1 MSADP
6 KSTYKFGD
14 SPITA
19 ERLQLLAVAFEPSS
33 RAFLAGL
40 QPRQPQ
46 TIADL
51 GCGPG
56 YTTRM
61 LAELF
66 PSARVRGID
75 SSGSFIALAECTPAA
90 SSSFEVADVTQPLP
104 GGPYDLIYARYLLTH
119 VTDFRQ
125 AIGCWSTR
133 LTHGGAIAIEENQ
146 WIETQQPA
154 FGEYLTIVSAMLA
167 EDGQRLFVGA
177 ELDALDNWGSLR
189 KSKSELTSVVLSQR
203 VAAGLFLPNLQ
214 TWRSRPFIRRNY
226 DGTTIERLEVD
237 LQSLVHDAVD
247 SPAIT
252 FGLRHIVLRLDHRL

>member
-6 KSTYKFGD
+6 KSSYKFGD
-14 SPITA
+14 SAIAA

-66 PSARVRGID
+66 PSASVRGID
-75 SSGSFIALAECTPAA
+75 SSERFIALAECKAA
-90 SSSFEVADVTQPLP
+90 KSTVFEVADVTQPLP
-104 GGPYDLIYARYLLTH
+104 GAPYDLIYARYLLTH
-119 VTDFRQ
+119 VPDFQR
-125 AIGCWSTR
+125 AMSYWSTR
-133 LTHGGAIAIEENQ
+133 LTHDGAIAIEENQ

-154 FGEYLTIVSAMLA
+154 FGEYLAIVSAMLA

-177 ELDALDNWGSLR
+177 ELDALDNYGSLR
-189 KSKSELTSVVLSQR
+189 KTTSALTLVSLSRR

-214 TWRSRPFIRRNY
+214 TWRSRPFIQRNY
-226 DGTTIERLEVD
+226 DATTIERLEVG

-252 FGLRHIVLRLDHRL
+252 FGLRQMVLQLDRRI